1 MKRHKQE
8 RNRPNAAAL
17 GLVPKVAAQPGG
29 KVDTDKPSVGYFLYK
44 VHRMLLVKEILNRRF
59 DLSPMENIKCYI

>member
-29 KVDTDKPSVGYFLYK
+29 KVDTDKP
-44 VHRMLLVKEILNRRF
+44 LV
-59 DLSPMENIKCYI
+59 